1 MGGSTAV
8 ALKRCVF
15 LPGVHVAGKR
25 PVDRTGTH
33 PVRVSIEAFPRRFVS
48 AKLDKPVI

>member
-8 ALKRCVF
+8 AEKRCVF
-15 LPGVHVAGKR
+15 QPGVHVGGEC
-25 PVDRTGTH
+25 PLDRTGTH
-33 PVRVSIEAFPRRFVS
+33 PVRVSIEDFPRRFVS